1 MEKATAHP
9 PFLHVSS
16 PPFWHSGRTVRGVM
30 TDFII
35 ALVPALA
42 MAIFYYGFEAL
53 RVVSLSIATAVVVE
67 ALCLLVMERDVSVD
81 NYSAVVTGILFAFLL
96 PAQAPWWIVMT
107 GSAISVGLGKMIFG
121 GLGANPVAS
130 PLVGW
135 AALQISWPDAMNINI
150 AMLASPLENPLTQLK
165 YLGLQSVD
173 VSFMEMAIGAQ
184 LSGLG
189 SAQVLALLAGGM
201 FLAFRRSIRVHIPLA
216 FLGGVLV
223 ASLIFWGIDSSVHPN
238 PLFHILAG
246 STVFGA
252 FFLATDPPA
261 APVGKIAMVLY
272 GLLGGTL
279 VVIIRVYGIYPDGVP
294 FAVLL
299 ANLTAYL
306 FDLIR
311 PKPFG
316 AR

>member
-1 MEKATAHP
+1 
-9 PFLHVSS
+9 
-16 PPFWHSGRTVRGVM
+16 
-30 TDFII
+30 
-35 ALVPALA
+35 
-42 MAIFYYGFEAL
+42 
-53 RVVSLSIATAVVVE
+53 
-67 ALCLLVMERDVSVD
+67 MERDVSVD

-107 GSAISVGLGKMIFG
+107 GSAISVCLGKMVFG

-189 SAQVLALLAGGM
+189 SAQVLALLAGGI

-261 APVGKIAMVLY
+261 APVGKISHDPLRAARGNPGRHHPGVRHLSRRRALRRAPGEHD
-272 GLLGGTL
+272 GLSLRPDQAKTVRREVRRARNHQHGPRSHDHL
-279 VVIIRVYGIYPDGVP
+279 RDIRDSPSP
-294 FAVLL
+294 
-299 ANLTAYL
+299 
-306 FDLIR
+306 R
-311 PKPFG
+311 
-316 AR
+316 